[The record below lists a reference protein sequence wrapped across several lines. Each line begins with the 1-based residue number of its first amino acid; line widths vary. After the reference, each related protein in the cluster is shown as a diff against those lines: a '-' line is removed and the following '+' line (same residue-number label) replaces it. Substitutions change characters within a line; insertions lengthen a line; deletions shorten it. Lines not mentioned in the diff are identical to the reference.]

1 MSKALKL
8 RIPIFTLFLLGIVI
22 HSNAQIDSI
31 ELKRTPK
38 KSFFKKAILPASLI
52 IGGAFIT
59 EKTLEINFQNDI
71 RNGIGKSLSTTVDDY
86 LRYAPMAELAIAN
99 VIGLH
104 SKNHWFDQAK
114 NLFIINLTSFVIVR
128 PLKSIVKRSRPNN
141 MYIYNSFPSGHTTL
155 AFSNAAMLYY
165 EYIDQ
170 HPVFAYSGYV
180 FATATGALRVLND
193 RHWVA
198 DVLVGAGIGMLI
210 THVVYTLEPL
220 KNWNPFL
227 EKKQLSFIPIINRDE
242 FKLSVNWRF

>member
-1 MSKALKL
+1 M
-8 RIPIFTLFLLGIVI
+8 F
-22 HSNAQIDSI
+22 SNAQLDSI
-31 ELKRTPK
+31 HLKSTSK
-38 KSFFKKAILPASLI
+38 KSFFKKIILPTSLI
-52 IGGAFIT
+52 VSGAFIT
-59 EKTLEINFQNDI
+59 EKILETNLQKDI
-71 RNGIGKSLSTTVDDY
+71 RNGAGMDFSTTLDDY

-99 VIGLH
+99 IIGLQ

-114 NLFIINLTSFVIVR
+114 NLFIIDLASLAIVR

-155 AFSNAAMLYY
+155 AFSNATLLYY
-165 EYIDQ
+165 EYIDH

-210 THVVYTLEPL
+210 THIVYALEPL

-227 EKKQLSFIPIINRDE
+227 EKKQLSFAPIINRDE
-242 FKLSVNWRF
+242 LKLSINWKF